1 MDHTSPVPVRP
12 AVSVI
17 PLRDGP
23 QGLELFIQHR
33 QGTMDFAPGAVVFPG
48 GRCDPQDE
56 AAGAGLSLPQDVLTE
71 HLRCWSR
78 LDAEAVDPRGLAL
91 TRVAT
96 GLREL
101 AEETGL
107 VADPRDLLP
116 WDNWVTPE
124 VSPKRFDVAFFVLP
138 VPSDAP
144 AQPRHSTTEAT
155 HSGWEPADRILADR
169 AAGRLLLLTP
179 TRVIVEELVALGDVR
194 AVTRLRPV
202 ITGVRD
208 DRAER
213 RPRPGAPPDAGGG
226 GSSPG
231 TGWGRAPCTR

>member
-1 MDHTSPVPVRP
+1 MPVRP

-23 QGLELFIQHR
+23 DGLELFVQHR
-33 QGTMDFAPGAVVFPG
+33 QSTMDFAPGAVVFPG

-56 AAGAGLSLPQDVLTE
+56 SAGADLALPETVVSE
-71 HLRCWSR
+71 HVRRWGQ
-78 LDAEAVDPRGLAL
+78 LDAAAADPRALAL

-101 AEETGL
+101 REETGL
-107 VADPRDLLP
+107 AADPRDLVP

-124 VSPKRFDVAFFVLP
+124 PSPKRFDVAFFVLP
-138 VPSDAP
+138 VPHEAP

-155 HSGWEPADRILADR
+155 HSGWEPAAGVLAER

-179 TRVIVEELVALGDVR
+179 TRVIVEELVALGDVSTVI
-194 AVTRLRPV
+194 ALRPA

-208 DRAER
+208 DRAEG
-213 RPRPGAPPDAGGG
+213 RPRAA
-226 GSSPG
+226 
-231 TGWGRAPCTR
+231 TRR